1 MSYAVVVEK
10 DSLCVDRI
18 KKDLLDTKKAE
29 EKARKEAI
37 LLQHR
42 QKKAGDGDTRAPD
55 EESSKHPP
63 AALTGVQ
70 RRAKAK
76 AKSARPQSQPP
87 VRGGAMHNDSLEN
100 LGKFFGFMLHGQSA
114 LNKI

>member
-1 MSYAVVVEK
+1 M
-10 DSLCVDRI
+10 CVDRI
-18 KKDLLDTKKAE
+18 KKDLQDTKKAE

-37 LLQHR
+37 LQQHR
-42 QKKAGDGDTRAPD
+42 QKKTGDGDTRAPE

-76 AKSARPQSQPP
+76 VKSARPQSQPP

-100 LGKFFGFMLHGQSA
+100 LGKCLTLCFVVSPAF
-114 LNKI
+114 NKI